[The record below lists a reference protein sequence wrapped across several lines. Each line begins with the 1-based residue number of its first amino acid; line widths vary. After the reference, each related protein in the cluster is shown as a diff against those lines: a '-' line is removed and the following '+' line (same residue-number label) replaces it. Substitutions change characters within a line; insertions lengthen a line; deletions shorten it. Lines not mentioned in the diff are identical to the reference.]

1 MIERLRYYM
10 SRHLQENQTL
20 YAFVGV
26 LFLMGVIFGA
36 IIVNSLSLTQ
46 KQDLYTYLSRFF
58 VQAAEGGFANK
69 SDMLLQSFGHYLKYM
84 GLMWLLGLSVIGLP
98 VILVMLFL
106 KGVVIGFTV
115 GFLVNQMGWY
125 GFLLSFVSVLPQNV
139 LLIPAF
145 LIVTVAAIA
154 FSVKMIRQLA
164 SKKHHV
170 PFFPQLVR
178 YTFLVAGVG
187 IMVFIASTL
196 EAFLS
201 PALMEQVIRWS
212 IN

>member
-1 MIERLRYYM
+1 MESVRYYM
-10 SRHLQENQTL
+10 QRHLEENKTL
-20 YAFVGV
+20 YAFVSV

-36 IIVNSLSLTQ
+36 IIVNSLSLNQ

-58 VQAAEGGFANK
+58 VQAAEGGFTSK
-69 SDMLLQSFGHYLKYM
+69 TDMFFQSFGHYLKYM
-84 GLMWLLGLSVIGLP
+84 GLMWILGLSVIGLP

-145 LIVTVAAIA
+145 IIVTVAAVA
-154 FSVKMIRQLA
+154 FSFKMIRQLA
-164 SKKHHV
+164 FKRHHM
-170 PFFPQLVR
+170 PFFPQLLR
-178 YTFLVAGVG
+178 YTLLVAGVG
-187 IMVFIASTL
+187 VMVLLASTM
-196 EAFLS
+196 EAFFT
-201 PALMEQVIRWS
+201 PALMEQVIKWS
-212 IN
+212 I

>member
-1 MIERLRYYM
+1 MDNLRYYM
-10 SRHLQENQTL
+10 NQHLQENKTL

-36 IIVNSLSLTQ
+36 IIVNSLSLNQ

-58 VQAAEGGFANK
+58 IQAAEGGFTSR
-69 SDMLLQSFGHYLKYM
+69 SDMFFQSFGHYLKYM

-98 VILVMLFL
+98 VILIMLFL

-125 GFLLSFVSVLPQNV
+125 GFLLSFVSVLPQNI

-145 LIVTVAAIA
+145 IIVSAAAIA
-154 FSVKMIRQLA
+154 FSIKMIRQLA
-164 SKKHHV
+164 FKKHHV
-170 PFFPQLVR
+170 PFLPQLVR
-178 YTFLVAGVG
+178 YTLLVAGVG
-187 IMVFIASTL
+187 IMVFFASTL
-196 EAFLS
+196 EAFFT
-201 PALMEQVIRWS
+201 PALMEQVIKWS
-212 IN
+212 VQ

>member
-1 MIERLRYYM
+1 MVKLRYYI
-10 SRHLQENQTL
+10 SQHLQENQPL

-36 IIVNSLSLTQ
+36 IIVNSLSLNQ

-58 VQAAEGGFANK
+58 VQAAEGGFANQ
-69 SDMLLQSFGHYLKYM
+69 SDMFLQSLGHYLKYL

-98 VILVMLFL
+98 VILIMLFL

-145 LIVTVAAIA
+145 LVVSVAAIA
-154 FSVKMIRQLA
+154 FSIKMIKQLS
-164 SKKHHV
+164 SKKYHV
-170 PFFPQLVR
+170 PFFPQLIK
-178 YTFLVAGVG
+178 YTLLVSCVG
-187 IMVFIASTL
+187 IMVLIASSL

-201 PALMEQVIRWS
+201 PSLMEQVIKWS
-212 IN
+212 IG